1 MKEQNWASE
10 QETHKGAHS
19 FSLQHVLLS
28 AKDYKIIFAIAV
40 LIIMWKMVLEIPGV
54 LNWQLTGWQYVVHA
68 VLFKTTDIIMVCA
81 LFLIPVMLRLRTK
94 VTGEL
99 YKNIQKLEEAISVG
113 EHISSLSHGL
123 CKD

>member
-1 MKEQNWASE
+1 MKEQNWTSE

-19 FSLQHVLLS
+19 FSLQQVLLS

-40 LIIMWKMVLEIPGV
+40 LIIIWRMVLEIPGV

-68 VLFKTTDIIMVCA
+68 VLFKTTVAITVCA

-94 VTGEL
+94 VMGEL
-99 YKNIQKLEEAISVG
+99 YKNIQKLDEALS
-113 EHISSLSHGL
+113 EREQISSLSHGL
-123 CKD
+123 CK